1 MKGLKDV
8 DPMQQPNSLVVLLAL
23 IGWVIMMVYLI
34 RLGLDWISS
43 ITRFI

>member
-1 MKGLKDV
+1 MKGLKDI

-23 IGWVIMMVYLI
+23 IGWVILLVYLI
-34 RLGLDWISS
+34 RLGLDWVSS